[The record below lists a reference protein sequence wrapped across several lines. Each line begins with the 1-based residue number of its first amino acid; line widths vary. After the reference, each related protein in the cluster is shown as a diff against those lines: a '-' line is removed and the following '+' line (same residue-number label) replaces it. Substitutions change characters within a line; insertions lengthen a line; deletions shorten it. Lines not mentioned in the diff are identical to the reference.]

1 MEAGIGSERDVGVLD
16 LGRHDAGSTARQLG
30 DEDHD
35 QRDHDD
41 RATDPDADAHPLR
54 PQLSGALLGGAL
66 LVLGPALGLRLALTG
81 H

>member
-1 MEAGIGSERDVGVLD
+1 MWGFLT
-16 LGRHDAGSTARQLG
+16 LGRHAAVEPPPVSYD

-35 QRDHDD
+35 ERDHDD
-41 RATDPDADAHPLR
+41 GTTDADADAHPLL
-54 PQLSGALLGGAL
+54 PQLGGALLGGAL